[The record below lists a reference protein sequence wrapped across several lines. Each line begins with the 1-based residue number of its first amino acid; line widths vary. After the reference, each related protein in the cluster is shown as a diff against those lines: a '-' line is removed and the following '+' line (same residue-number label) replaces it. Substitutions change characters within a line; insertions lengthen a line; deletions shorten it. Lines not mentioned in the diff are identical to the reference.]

1 MKRSFPLPVEAV
13 TIDLDGTLVD
23 SIPDLATA
31 SNMMLGELGRPPLP
45 LKLIRTFVG
54 KGIANLVDRALAGH
68 IDGGA
73 DRALI
78 ARAMPIYERCYTQV
92 NGKHTTI
99 YPGVKEGLAAL
110 EAQGFPLACVT
121 NKSVR
126 FAQPLLEMLGLA
138 KHFTQLVGGDT
149 LAQKKPDPAPLIY
162 AAERFGIAPSDM
174 LMIGD
179 SINDTQ
185 AARGA
190 GCAVFCVTYG
200 YNEGHD
206 VRTLETDAIIDALPE
221 AARLVRKA

>member
-1 MKRSFPLPVEAV
+1 MKPAFPLRVKAV

-23 SIPDLATA
+23 SIPDLAIA
-31 SNMMLGELGRPPLP
+31 SNMMLAEMGRPPLA
-45 LKLIRTFVG
+45 LELIRTFVG

-78 ARAMPIYERCYTQV
+78 ARAMPIYERCYMEV
-92 NGKHTTI
+92 NGKHTAI

-121 NKSVR
+121 NKSMR

-138 KHFTQLVGGDT
+138 RHFRQLVGGDT
-149 LAQKKPDPAPLIY
+149 LAQKKPDPAPLIHT
-162 AAERFGIAPSDM
+162 AGGFGIAPSDM

-179 SINDTQ
+179 SVNDTE
-185 AARGA
+185 AARAA
-190 GCAVFCVTYG
+190 GCPVFCVSYG
-200 YNEGHD
+200 YNEGRD
-206 VRTLETDAIIDALPE
+206 VRTLDTDAIIDALPE

>member
-1 MKRSFPLPVEAV
+1 MKRVFPLAVKAV

-31 SNMMLGELGRPPLP
+31 SNMMLVEMGRAPLP
-45 LKLIRTFVG
+45 LEVIRTFVG

-78 ARAMPIYERCYTQV
+78 ARAMPIYERCYTEV

-110 EAQGFPLACVT
+110 EGQGFPLACVT
-121 NKSVR
+121 NKSMR
-126 FAQPLLEMLGLA
+126 YTEPLLEMLGLA
-138 KHFTQLVGGDT
+138 GHFRQVVGGDT
-149 LAQKKPDPAPLIY
+149 LPQKKPHPAPLLY
-162 AAERFGIAPSDM
+162 TADRLGISPSDM

-179 SINDTQ
+179 SINDTE
-185 AARGA
+185 AARAA
-190 GCAVFCVTYG
+190 GCPVFCVSYG
-200 YNEGHD
+200 YNEGRD
-206 VRTLETDAIIDALPE
+206 VHTLDTDAIIDALPE